1 GGAGAAGRT
10 SRRTASVDVVVRVG
24 DLIELL
30 EQRRE
35 SALVRIEETPFV
47 LYRRRSLF
55 RPGVVAHGCRRWRPR
70 PRHRLVAPAL
80 DVLAQRR
87 DGLRPLPLVGLRGG
101 GGPGRAR
108 GGAWATRRADSA
120 AARVP
125 PPAPPGSRRTRRGAM
140 ARRHRRPRAPA
151 RPRHAECPSRSS
163 CRRALARPPPRPR
176 GRPRPTG
183 RS

>member
-87 DGLRPLPLVGLRGG
+87 DELRPLHVIGLRCGGHEGRLWQRDPRVPRPRAGPPHRPPGDPPPG
-101 GGPGRAR
+101 GGPR
-108 GGAWATRRADSA
+108 
-120 AARVP
+120 
-125 PPAPPGSRRTRRGAM
+125 
-140 ARRHRRPRAPA
+140 
-151 RPRHAECPSRSS
+151 
-163 CRRALARPPPRPR
+163 
-176 GRPRPTG
+176 
-183 RS
+183 